1 MEGIVYWCAPPE
13 MVIQR
18 LEQLKLAKGYSV
30 HNQLDWADL
39 LPPWLYQQL
48 LLYTE
53 KGGRTAAIV
62 DLFQKFPRGVSKDF
76 ARCLTRS
83 SKQWS
88 LRHGRFQFAEEAWAQ
103 MGVPSMAA
111 IAQEAG
117 LSPHWANVLRDTS
130 CSERSL
136 FSVAGNSMMVVVVG
150 VVYLNLLATFN
161 P

>member
-1 MEGIVYWCAPPE
+1 MPLGL
-13 MVIQR
+13 R
-18 LEQLKLAKGYSV
+18 LVFERELVTIGVSKDKQSQA
-30 HNQLDWADL
+30 NI
-39 LPPWLYQQL
+39 
-48 LLYTE
+48 T
-53 KGGRTAAIV
+53 
-62 DLFQKFPRGVSKDF
+62 QKFPRGVSKDF

-83 SKQWS
+83 SRQWS
-88 LRHGRFQFAEEAWAQ
+88 LSHGRFQFAEEAWAQ

-136 FSVAGNSMMVVVVG
+136 LSVAGNSMHVSVVG
-150 VVYLNLLATFN
+150 VFYLNLLETFN